1 MYYGNYKPAGNQFTL
16 KVMINKQKT
25 KVLFAAIDS
34 DFADVLLSFLTL
46 PLGTIARILKK
57 HGRTIGCL
65 TALYSGLENL
75 GTGYFGTDVCKQMLL
90 NPRSSF
96 ASECRKLKLDLG
108 ENQPTRYFAC
118 ETRNCSS
125 FIPRNIVSMYCNTDT
140 CRCGKKMNIEIPIE
154 VSHDVSCGAFTTDKA
169 SFLISDDLKMV
180 PNVAVPA
187 LQTLVKL
194 GITDTDGAELRTVTF
209 GFNEIMDLLMWSL
222 ISLTPLTDIIL
233 NKRKIE
239 SIKRELEQET
249 LLHQLCKGTGSY
261 YKSILKLKLMV
272 QKSTNKL
279 LFAQAEN
286 DFVDFL
292 CSLLTVPLGGVQYL
306 FGSNTNCLKS
316 LENLY
321 KSVDLIE
328 DKYFAAPN
336 MKKRLMKPDIAKG
349 YMSKNQV
356 LPLGEHMDQTIYYN
370 QDLKLNKEWLSFS
383 NTNGAKLFTIIG
395 SFKGKGDFV
404 KEATMYMVSDDLTVA
419 PLCMT
424 SSLSI
429 LNRLNISLT
438 DVKEVEVHIGLKEGL
453 SILKASLTSTS
464 ALTDGLKIS
473 PVLNK
478 QPKQEN

>member
-1 MYYGNYKPAGNQFTL
+1 
-16 KVMINKQKT
+16 MINKEKT

-46 PLGTIARILKK
+46 PLGSIVRILKK
-57 HGRTIGCL
+57 HGRTIGSL

-75 GTGYFGTDVCKQMLL
+75 GTGYFGTDVSKKMLL
-90 NPRSSF
+90 NPRSPF
-96 ASECRKLKLDLG
+96 ATECRKLKLDLG
-108 ENQPTRYFAC
+108 ENQPTRYFSC
-118 ETRNCSS
+118 ETMNCSS
-125 FIPRNIVSMYCNTDT
+125 VTANIVSMYCNTDT
-140 CRCGKKMNIEIPIE
+140 CRCGKKMNREIPIE

-194 GITDTDGAELRTVTF
+194 GITDTDGAESRTVTF

-239 SIKRELEQET
+239 SIKRKFKPET

-261 YKSILKLKLMV
+261 YKSMKLKLMV

-286 DFVDFL
+286 DFVNFL
-292 CSLLTVPLGGVQYL
+292 CSLLIVPLGGFQYH
-306 FGSNTNCLKS
+306 FGSNTTNCLKS
-316 LENLY
+316 IENLY
-321 KSVDLIE
+321 TSVNLIE
-328 DKYFAAPN
+328 DKYFAAQN
-336 MKKRLMKPDIAKG
+336 MKNRLMKPDIAKG
-349 YMSKNQV
+349 YISKNQV
-356 LPLGEHMDQTIYYN
+356 LPLRECMAQTLYYN
-370 QDLKLNKEWLSFS
+370 QDTKLNKEWLSFS
-383 NTNGAKLFTIIG
+383 NTNGAKLFTIIS

-429 LNRLNISLT
+429 LNRLNISFT
-438 DVKEVEVHIGLKEGL
+438 DVEEVEVHVGLKEGL

>member
-125 FIPRNIVSMYCNTDT
+125 FIPRNIRYLMMFLVELYNRQS
-140 CRCGKKMNIEIPIE
+140 
-154 VSHDVSCGAFTTDKA
+154 F
-169 SFLISDDLKMV
+169 FLISDDLKMV

-438 DVKEVEVHIGLKEGL
+438 DVKEVEVHIVYMSGL